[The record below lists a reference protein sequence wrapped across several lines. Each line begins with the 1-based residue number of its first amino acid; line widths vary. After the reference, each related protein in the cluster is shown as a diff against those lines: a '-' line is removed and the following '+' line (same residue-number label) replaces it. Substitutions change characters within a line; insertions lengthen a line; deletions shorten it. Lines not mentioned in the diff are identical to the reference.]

1 MVHCAHP
8 PDAQEAS
15 LLCPRAL
22 LALGP
27 VPSSCILQK
36 PPGHLPTP
44 GFASL
49 VQLPELSLQPLLHG
63 GWVLT
68 ASSSFF
74 WKADDVAILNSC
86 ASGLSAPRDFLARP
100 LLLAFSIC
108 GGRVACS
115 VFFHSLLTQEAPGT
129 ECPSPWCP
137 PPMELHLQ
145 GQTDYKHAIRQIKQ
159 VCCDKYYRE
168 DNRVAPRSR
177 GAAVVPQ
184 RHLIL
189 RSLGWPWADW
199 GTEVGCRRGQ
209 AAWACG
215 EPGRA
220 TRVWARAIGGQ
231 GSRSK

>member
-1 MVHCAHP
+1 MTLTPLSGSLTPAFSCPQHGPPCTSSRCARGLP
-8 PDAQEAS
+8 PLSQG
-15 LLCPRAL
+15 

-27 VPSSCILQK
+27 VPSGCILQK

-86 ASGLSAPRDFLARP
+86 APGLSAPRDFLARP

-115 VFFHSLLTQEAPGT
+115 VFFHSLLTYPGG
-129 ECPSPWCP
+129 SR
-137 PPMELHLQ
+137 
-145 GQTDYKHAIRQIKQ
+145 D
-159 VCCDKYYRE
+159 
-168 DNRVAPRSR
+168 RVPLAMVPASH
-177 GAAVVPQ
+177 GAAFT
-184 RHLIL
+184 
-189 RSLGWPWADW
+189 GAD
-199 GTEVGCRRGQ
+199 RL
-209 AAWACG
+209 
-215 EPGRA
+215 
-220 TRVWARAIGGQ
+220 
-231 GSRSK
+231 